1 MIDRF
6 SSRLGVSILAV
17 ALVAAPVAA
26 KAPSLG
32 DLVGGRASTGQS
44 ELESRG
50 YIYIS
55 GHESGDYTKHS
66 YYWNSAAKHCAHVV
80 TADGRYTSITDG
92 TRSDCNQKEDDGAG
106 AAVAAVAGAA
116 LLAGILSHKSHHK
129 EGATYDQTQTQEFEY
144 GYRDGLY
151 NGSYHNSSRSE
162 AYARGYEQGVNE
174 RQANLRHHS
183 GRGGYSA
190 AVRISDIQG
199 MDSIRAFDVMTSR
212 GFTGVDSFTT
222 GSTQYGIYYNRN
234 TRQCVQ
240 ITNAD
245 NRVYDIR
252 DIGQHPKCR

>member
-129 EGATYDQTQTQEFEY
+129 EGATYDQTQTQELNMATAMAFIMAAITTPAVLKPM
-144 GYRDGLY
+144 RAAM
-151 NGSYHNSSRSE
+151 NRGSM
-162 AYARGYEQGVNE
+162 
-174 RQANLRHHS
+174 S
-183 GRGGYSA
+183 GRPICATTAGVVAIPLPYVFPTFRAWIRSA
-190 AVRISDIQG
+190 HS
-199 MDSIRAFDVMTSR
+199 M
-212 GFTGVDSFTT
+212 
-222 GSTQYGIYYNRN
+222 
-234 TRQCVQ
+234 
-240 ITNAD
+240 
-245 NRVYDIR
+245 
-252 DIGQHPKCR
+252 